1 MVLLL
6 FFVVFDGGS
15 LLAVV
20 KAAIARVVGSD
31 TLVAATIGSAREGS
45 ARADSVGN
53 STAGVA
59 SAETGDCAEL
69 SITITINNSATSVL
83 DTTLGVSSKSVE
95 VTVAT
100 SDSAGLL
107 DISGIVGIVGN
118 ITLVI
123 DELSAIVVVVS
134 SVVPGT
140 EVVGPAAISVI
151 SLVGVTIRVGAW
163 SVSEGVSTKALSV
176 SDVAGGVLVTLVTEA
191 SLLLSE
197 VVVVVARDGVEGDV
211 DLAGVVAPLVIN
223 GFLGIPMVV
232 GSPLVPC
239 VVNPLVVALALVADL
254 SVGVVGISDVPLLLS
269 LGATESSTFNS
280 AESGSRSSSATSK
293 SDSAATVAGSTA
305 VAVETT
311 NTTEA
316 LETTERLDAV
326 TATGIGSVSFVS
338 TIRGAAIASLSGNG
352 TFAVTVVG
360 SLMTVV
366 LVVSAISLRLDS
378 IVVGSLPGLS
388 GNDCSSEKNSLEHC
402 KVKFSRLYFSV
413 KMSPF
418 KWFCLTDNL

>member
-1 MVLLL
+1 M

-20 KAAIARVVGSD
+20 KAAVARVVGSD

-69 SITITINNSATSVL
+69 SIAITVDNSATSVL
-83 DTTLGVSSKSVE
+83 DTTLGSSAKSVE

-100 SDSAGLL
+100 SDSAGNL

-163 SVSEGVSTKALSV
+163 GVSEGVSTKALSV

-239 VVNPLVVALALVADL
+239 VVNPLVVALALVANL
-254 SVGVVGISDVPLLLS
+254 SVGVVLVSNVPLLLTKT
-269 LGATESSTFNS
+269 ATESSAFNS
-280 AESGSRSSSATSK
+280 AEPGSRSSSGTSK
-293 SDSAATVAGSTA
+293 SDSAATDTA
-305 VAVETT
+305 VAVEST

-316 LETTERLDAV
+316 LETTERVDAM

-338 TIRGAAIASLSGNG
+338 TIGAAAVASIASLSGNG
-352 TFAVTVVG
+352 TLGTVSVVG

-366 LVVSAISLRLDS
+366 LVVSTISLRLDS
-378 IVVGSLPGLS
+378 IVVGSLPGLG

-418 KWFCLTDNL
+418 KWFCLTDKS

>member
-1 MVLLL
+1 M
-6 FFVVFDGGS
+6 VFDGGS

-20 KAAIARVVGSD
+20 KAAVTRVVGSD

-69 SITITINNSATSVL
+69 SIAITVNNSATSVL
-83 DTTLGVSSKSVE
+83 DTTLGISTKGVE

-100 SDSAGLL
+100 SNSAGLL

-151 SLVGVTIRVGAW
+151 SLVGVTIRVGAG

-197 VVVVVARDGVEGDV
+197 VVVVVARDGVEGNV

-223 GFLGIPMVV
+223 GFLGVPMVV

-239 VVNPLVVALALVADL
+239 VVNPLVVSLALVANL
-254 SVGVVGISDVPLLLS
+254 SVRVVLVGNVKSLLTKT
-269 LGATESSTFNS
+269 ATESSTFNS
-280 AESGSRSSSATSK
+280 AESGSVSSSVTSK

-305 VAVETT
+305 MTVESTKA
-311 NTTEA
+311 TEA
-316 LETTERLDAV
+316 LETTNRADAM
-326 TATGIGSVSFVS
+326 TATSIRSVSFVS
-338 TIRGAAIASLSGNG
+338 TIRGAAVASIASLSGNG
-352 TFAVTVVG
+352 TFGTVSVVG

-366 LVVSAISLRLDS
+366 LVVSTISLRLDS
-378 IVVGSLPGLS
+378 VVVGSLPGLG

-413 KMSPF
+413 KMGPF
-418 KWFCLTDNL
+418 KWFCLTVNL

>member
-1 MVLLL
+1 VLNL

-20 KAAIARVVGSD
+20 KAAVARVVGSD

-45 ARADSVGN
+45 ARADSVRN

-69 SITITINNSATSVL
+69 SIAITVNNSATSVL
-83 DTTLGVSSKSVE
+83 DTTLGSSAKSVE

-100 SDSAGLL
+100 SDSAGNL

-163 SVSEGVSTKALSV
+163 GVSEGVSSKALSV

-269 LGATESSTFNS
+269 LGATEGTASGTEATGTTETSDTSGTTDGTTESAGTGGTDTAESST
-280 AESGSRSSSATSK
+280 ETGGTSATE
-293 SDSAATVAGSTA
+293 AAG
-305 VAVETT
+305 
-311 NTTEA
+311 TTEA
-316 LETTERLDAV
+316 TGTGTRVSSSEAV
-326 TATGIGSVSFVS
+326 
-338 TIRGAAIASLSGNG
+338 
-352 TFAVTVVG
+352 TFAVTLSVG
-360 SLMTVV
+360 KAISVIGALVAVV
-366 LVVSAISLRLDS
+366 LVVGTISLRLDS
-378 IVVGSLPGLS
+378 VVVGSLPSLS
-388 GNDCSSEKNSLEHC
+388 GNDRGGEKNGLEH
-402 KVKFSRLYFSV
+402 F
-413 KMSPF
+413 
-418 KWFCLTDNL
+418 